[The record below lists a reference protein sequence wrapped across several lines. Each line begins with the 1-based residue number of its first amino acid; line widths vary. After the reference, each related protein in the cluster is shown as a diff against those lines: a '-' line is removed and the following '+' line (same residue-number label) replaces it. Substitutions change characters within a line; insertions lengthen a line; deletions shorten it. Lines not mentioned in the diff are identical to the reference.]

1 MSRGI
6 HESHIEEAALDWFE
20 ELGWSV
26 LHGPDIAPE
35 ELASERESYSD
46 VILRVRLE
54 SAIDSLNPTLP
65 AQAKEEALRKVL
77 HIDSPSLILR
87 NRAFHKLLTDGIPVE
102 YRREPSPPNA
112 AAFAPSPNGRG
123 GNNVKN
129 IHPPSTS
136 GRGNEGEG
144 VVDDPGGIA
153 HDLVKLIDFENPDSN
168 DWLVVNQFTVVD
180 LPARLPALDTQAGGA
195 QAGGQHNRRPDI
207 VVFVNGLP
215 LAVIELKNPADE
227 NATIET
233 ARKQFETYKAE
244 IPSLFNTN
252 ELLIASDG
260 DQARMG
266 SLTAGREWYLP
277 WKTIDGKTIAD
288 PDDLEL
294 ETLIKGVF
302 DKQRFL
308 DLIRHFIVFEN
319 WEDSVVKITAAY
331 HQFHATR
338 KAVDTVVAASQPD
351 GGKQGGVVWHTQGSG
366 KSLTMVF
373 CAGKLV
379 LHPEMRNPTIL
390 VITDRN
396 DLDDQLFGT
405 FARCHELLRQKPVQA
420 ANRAHLRKLL
430 AVASGGVV
438 FSTIQKFMPP
448 SAAPSPANAEA
459 FASSPRGRGGH
470 QSASDEMPCL
480 TDRDNVVVI
489 ADEAHRS
496 QYAFIDGFAKHIRD
510 ALPKATFIGFTGTPI
525 ELSDRNTY
533 AVFGNT
539 ISTYDIRQAVEDK
552 ATVPIYYESRIAK
565 LDLPKDQL
573 PHVDEE
579 LEEVTENEEI
589 ERVEKLK
596 SKWAALEAIVG
607 TDKRLALVAD
617 DLLQHFDDRQSAM
630 EGKAMIVGMSRRICV
645 AIYDQIVKRHPEWV
659 DEDLPAP
666 RPGVFFVY
674 VVACE
679 GGSYYIGQT
688 DDLQRRWHEHVAGT
702 GADWTKKHKPRYIP
716 HYEEFTSREEAV
728 TREKELKTTSGRR
741 WIKQVID
748 EGRARQA
755 GDEKGTIK
763 VVMSGSASDPVSWQ
777 PHMRNKQQRDRL
789 AKRFKDPDDPLKLVI
804 VRDMWLTGFD
814 VPCLHTMYIDKP
826 MKGHTLMQAIA
837 RVNRVFRD
845 KPGGLIV
852 DYIGLADSLRKALKN
867 YTDGGGKGE
876 IQYDQTQA
884 VALMLEKLEICRDI
898 FNGFDYLPYF
908 GLDATEK
915 MRFARRAMNH
925 VLGLDKAKDN
935 FIRAVVGLSQAF
947 ALAVPR
953 PEAIAVRDEVAF
965 FQYVKAAI
973 VKNTQTSQR
982 PEEELSAAV
991 RQIVDEAIAPDRVI
1005 DILDAVGIDKPDI
1018 SILSDTFLA
1027 EVRGMEQRNL
1037 AVEVLRKL
1045 LSDEIKRRRKTNLV
1059 QSQKFS
1065 AMLQE
1070 TLHRYKNRAIETM
1083 QVIEELIKLAKE
1095 MREANARGE
1104 KLGLTTEELAFY
1116 DALET
1121 NDSAVAVM
1129 GDEVLS
1135 ELARDLA
1142 DTVRKSAKIDWTMKE
1157 SIRAEMRVLVK
1168 RTLRKYDYPPDKQKR
1183 ATETI
1188 IQQAELIGEEWAG

>member
-1 MSRGI
+1 MRQLI
-6 HESHIEEAALDWFE
+6 CESHVEEAALEWFE
-20 ELGWSV
+20 GLNWPV
-26 LHGPDIAPE
+26 LHGPDIAPD
-35 ELASERESYSD
+35 ELLSERESYSD
-46 VILRVRLE
+46 VILRERLE
-54 SAIDSLNPTLP
+54 AAIDSLNPNFPTE
-65 AQAKEEALRKVL
+65 AKEEALRKVL
-77 HIDSPSLILR
+77 HVDSPSLILR
-87 NRAFHKLLTDGIPVE
+87 NRAFHKLLTDGVTVE
-102 YRREPSPPNA
+102 VAE
-112 AAFAPSPNGRG
+112 NGEVRG
-123 GNNVKN
+123 
-129 IHPPSTS
+129 
-136 GRGNEGEG
+136 EQ
-144 VVDDPGGIA
+144 
-153 HDLVKLIDFENPDSN
+153 VKLIDFQNPDTN

-180 LPARLPALDTQAGGA
+180 LSARGA
-195 QAGGQHNRRPDI
+195 QAGSQHNRRPDI

-227 NATIET
+227 NATIES

-277 WKTIDGKTIAD
+277 WKTVDGKTIAV

-302 DKQRFL
+302 DKRRFL
-308 DLIRHFIVFEN
+308 DLIRHFIVFEDLDG
-319 WEDSVVKITAAY
+319 EIIKKVAAY

-338 KAVDTVVAASQPD
+338 TAVDTVVAASQPG
-351 GGKQGGVVWHTQGSG
+351 GGKQGGVVWHTQGAG

-405 FARCHELLRQKPVQA
+405 FARCSELVRQKPVQA
-420 ANRAHLRKLL
+420 ENRTHLRKLL
-430 AVASGGVV
+430 NVASGGVV
-438 FSTIQKFMPP
+438 FSTIQKFFP
-448 SAAPSPANAEA
+448 EEK
-459 FASSPRGRGGH
+459 GDTH
-470 QSASDEMPCL
+470 PCL
-480 TDRDNVVVI
+480 TERDNVVVI

-496 QYAFIDGFAKHIRD
+496 QYDFIDGFARHIRD
-510 ALPKATFIGFTGTPI
+510 ALPSATFIGFTGTPI

-533 AVFGNT
+533 AVFGDT
-539 ISTYDIRQAVEDK
+539 ISVYDIKQAVADK
-552 ATVPIYYESRIAK
+552 ATVPIYYESRIAN
-565 LDLPKDQL
+565 LDLPEDQL
-573 PHVDEE
+573 PQVDVE

-596 SKWAALEAIVG
+596 SKWAALEIIVG
-607 TDKRLALVAD
+607 TEKRLELVAD

-630 EGKAMIVGMSRRICV
+630 DGKAMIVGMSRRICV
-645 AIYDQIVKRHPEWV
+645 AIYDQIVKRHPEW
-659 DEDLPAP
+659 A
-666 RPGVFFVY
+666 
-674 VVACE
+674 
-679 GGSYYIGQT
+679 
-688 DDLQRRWHEHVAGT
+688 DD
-702 GADWTKKHKPRYIP
+702 D
-716 HYEEFTSREEAV
+716 
-728 TREKELKTTSGRR
+728 
-741 WIKQVID
+741 
-748 EGRARQA
+748 
-755 GDEKGTIK
+755 DEKGAVK
-763 VVMSGSASDPVSWQ
+763 VVMSGSASDPVKWQ
-777 PHMRNKQQRDRL
+777 DHIRNKQRRDRL
-789 AKRFKDPDDPLKLVI
+789 SKRFKDPDDPLKLVI

-852 DYIGLADSLRKALKN
+852 DYIGLADSLRKALAN
-867 YTDGGGKGE
+867 YTEGGGRGE
-876 IQYDQTQA
+876 IQYDQGQA

-898 FNGFDYLPYF
+898 FNDFEYKAYF
-908 GLDATEK
+908 GLDPADK
-915 MRFARRAMNH
+915 MRFARRAMNY
-925 VLGLDKAKDN
+925 VLGLDDAKDE

-965 FQYVKAAI
+965 FQYVKASI

-991 RQIVDEAIAPDRVI
+991 RQIVDKAIAPDRVI

-1045 LSDEIKRRRKTNLV
+1045 LNDEIKLRRKTNLI
-1059 QSQKFS
+1059 QSRHFS
-1065 AMLQE
+1065 EMLQA

-1095 MREANARGE
+1095 MREANQRGE

-1121 NDSAVAVM
+1121 NDSAVAVL
-1129 GDEVLS
+1129 GDEILS

-1168 RTLRKYDYPPDKQKR
+1168 RTLRKYDYPPDKQKK